1 MWLSPPVSVDS
12 EVKISMQGGTAGTT
26 SVEGGRRVVQVSS
39 NANNELNA
47 SDFLLNSNNATS
59 NANVNITSGTLSRDN
74 NARRPYPHG
83 KTHYYTPLCVGREI
97 ENSGV
102 TRE

>member
-1 MWLSPPVSVDS
+1 MRLRLRLWLSPPVSVDS
-12 EVKISMQGGTAGTT
+12 EVKISMQGGTTGTT

-59 NANVNITSGTLSRDN
+59 NANVNITSGDELALPSYLGMLKWANTN
-74 NARRPYPHG
+74 NLIRSKGLR
-83 KTHYYTPLCVGREI
+83 
-97 ENSGV
+97 
-102 TRE
+102 

>member
-1 MWLSPPVSVDS
+1 MRVWLSPPVSVDS
-12 EVKISMQGGTAGTT
+12 EVKISMQGGTTGTT

-59 NANVNITSGTLSRDN
+59 NANVNITSCDELALPSYLGMLKWANTN
-74 NARRPYPHG
+74 NLIRSKGLR
-83 KTHYYTPLCVGREI
+83 
-97 ENSGV
+97 
-102 TRE
+102 